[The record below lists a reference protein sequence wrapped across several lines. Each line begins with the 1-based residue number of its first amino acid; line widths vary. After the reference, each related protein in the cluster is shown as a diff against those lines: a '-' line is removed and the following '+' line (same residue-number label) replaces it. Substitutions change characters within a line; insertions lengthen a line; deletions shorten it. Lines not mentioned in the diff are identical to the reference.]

1 MKKIILAVASVLAL
15 GLVVGCKQQIEGSL
29 NVTSTNFNKSLDES
43 TTKTFYYKAS
53 GTATQTTKRV
63 TYEKA
68 DKYNSRE
75 ITTTTVWTPTKD
87 VAVTETTNLN
97 NNSITYT
104 ITAYGDV
111 TMTTE
116 TITKSSKDA
125 DPEKSKTVND
135 KVKTTSLGNVS
146 QPIYITNITKIDNKF
161 YIENADGT
169 KKVVEGV
176 DFSAA
181 EIDLSKFNDETSTE
195 AVTYTDA
202 VYDCSWDKASAT
214 PTDYTSKTTTTTS
227 GYTYDLK
234 LTRK

>member
-29 NVTSTNFNKSLDES
+29 NVTSTNFNKSLDQN
-43 TTKTFYYKAS
+43 TTKTYVYSVS
-53 GTATQTTKRV
+53 GTATQTTKQV

-68 DKYNSRE
+68 DKYNSNE
-75 ITTTTVWTPTKD
+75 TTITTVWKPTKY
-87 VAVTETTNLN
+87 VSVTETTDPN

-104 ITAYGDV
+104 ITTNGDATV
-111 TMTTE
+111 TTE
-116 TITKSSKDA
+116 TIYKPSKDA
-125 DPEKSKTVND
+125 NPVKSKSVTD
-135 KVKTTSLGNVS
+135 KVQNAALGDVSKT
-146 QPIYITNITKIDNKF
+146 ITITKIDNKF
-161 YIENADGT
+161 YINNTDGT

-181 EIDLSKFNDETSTE
+181 EIDFSKFSDETSTE
-195 AVTYTDA
+195 AVSYTGA
-202 VYDCSWDKASAT
+202 EYDYSWDKASAT
-214 PTDYTSKTTTTTS
+214 PTDYISKTTTTTS

>member
-29 NVTSTNFNKSLDES
+29 NVTSTNFIKNLDAS
-43 TTKTFYYKAS
+43 TTKTYVYSVS

-63 TYEKA
+63 TYVKA
-68 DKYNSRE
+68 DKYNSNE
-75 ITTTTVWTPTKD
+75 STQTIVFTPTKD
-87 VAVTETTNLN
+87 VVVEEVTNPN
-97 NNSITYT
+97 NNSITYN
-104 ITAYGDV
+104 ITAYGEA

-116 TITKSSKDA
+116 TIYKPSKDA
-125 DPEKSKTVND
+125 DPEKSKTVYGKD
-135 KVKTTSLGNVS
+135 KYPDLGDQSKT
-146 QPIYITNITKIDNKF
+146 IIITKIDNKF
-161 YIENADGT
+161 YINNQDGT

-181 EIDLSKFNDETSTE
+181 EIDLSKFSDTTSTE
-195 AVTYTDA
+195 SVRYYGAEYE
-202 VYDCSWDKASAT
+202 DKSAA

>member
-29 NVTSTNFNKSLDES
+29 NVTSTNFNKNLDAS
-43 TTKTFYYKAS
+43 TTKTYVYSVS
-53 GTATQTTKRV
+53 GTATQTTKQV

-68 DKYNSRE
+68 DKYNSIE
-75 ITTTTVWTPTKD
+75 STTTTVWTPTKD
-87 VAVTETTNLN
+87 VSVTETTNPN

-104 ITAYGDV
+104 ITVFGDATV
-111 TMTTE
+111 TAE
-116 TITKSSKDA
+116 SIYKPSKDA
-125 DPEKSKTVND
+125 EPVKSKMVIG
-135 KVKTTSLGNVS
+135 KVQDSTLKDVKKT
-146 QPIYITNITKIDNKF
+146 ITITKIDNKF
-161 YIENADGT
+161 YINNTDGT
-169 KKVVEGV
+169 QKVVEGV

-181 EIDLSKFNDETSTE
+181 EIDFSKFSDETSTE
-195 AVTYTDA
+195 AVSYA
-202 VYDCSWDKASAT
+202 YPVYDSSWDKASAT

>member
-29 NVTSTNFNKSLDES
+29 NVTSTNFNKNLDAS
-43 TTKTFYYKAS
+43 TTKTYVYSVS

-68 DKYNSRE
+68 DKYNSSE
-75 ITTTTVWTPTKD
+75 STTTTVWTPTKD
-87 VAVTETTNLN
+87 VSVTERTDPNT
-97 NNSITYT
+97 NSITYVINAVGDAT
-104 ITAYGDV
+104 VTAESIYK
-111 TMTTE
+111 T
-116 TITKSSKDA
+116 SKDA
-125 DPEKSKTVND
+125 DPVKSKMVTD
-135 KVKTTSLGNVS
+135 KVKTPNLGNF
-146 QPIYITNITKIDNKF
+146 PKEITITKIDNKF
-161 YIENADGT
+161 YIDNADGT

-181 EIDLSKFNDETSTE
+181 EIDFSKFSDETSTE
-195 AVTYTDA
+195 AVSYTGA
-202 VYDCSWDKASAT
+202 VYDNSWDKASAT
-214 PTDYTSKTTTTTS
+214 PTDYITKTTTTTS

>member
-29 NVTSTNFNKSLDES
+29 TVTSLNKSLDQS
-43 TTKTFYYKAS
+43 TTKTYVYSVS
-53 GTATQTTKRV
+53 GTATQTEKQV

-75 ITTTTVWTPTKD
+75 STTTTVWTPTKD
-87 VAVTETTNLN
+87 VSVTEITNPN
-97 NNSITYT
+97 NNSITYN
-104 ITAYGDV
+104 INAVGDLTV
-111 TMTTE
+111 TVE
-116 TITKSSKDA
+116 SIYKVSKDA
-125 DPEKSKTVND
+125 EPVKSKTVTD
-135 KVKTTSLGNVS
+135 KVRDSDLKGVTKR
-146 QPIYITNITKIDNKF
+146 ITITKIDNKF
-161 YIENADGT
+161 YIDNKDGT
-169 KKVVEGV
+169 QKVVEGV

-181 EIDLSKFNDETSTE
+181 EIDFSKFSDETSTE
-195 AVTYTDA
+195 AVSYAGAD
-202 VYDCSWDKASAT
+202 YDTSWDKASAT

>member
-29 NVTSTNFNKSLDES
+29 NVTSTNFNKNLDAS
-43 TTKTFYYKAS
+43 TTKTYVYSVS
-53 GTATQTTKRV
+53 GTATKTTKNV
-63 TYEKA
+63 TYQKA
-68 DKYNSRE
+68 DKYNSYE
-75 ITTTTVWTPTKD
+75 STETMVWTPTKD
-87 VAVTETTNLN
+87 VSVTETTNPN

-104 ITAYGDV
+104 ITAKGDV
-111 TMTTE
+111 TVTTE
-116 TITKSSKDA
+116 SIYKPSKDA
-125 DPEKSKTVND
+125 DPEKSKMVTD
-135 KVKTTSLGNVS
+135 KVQNSGLKDVVK
-146 QPIYITNITKIDNKF
+146 IINITKIDNKF
-161 YIENADGT
+161 YIDNTDGT

-181 EIDLSKFNDETSTE
+181 EIDFSKFSDETSTE
-195 AVTYTDA
+195 AVTYSGA
-202 VYDCSWDKASAT
+202 VYDNSWDKASAT

>member
-29 NVTSTNFNKSLDES
+29 NVTSTNFNKNLDQT
-43 TTKTFYYKAS
+43 TTKTYVYSVS
-53 GTATQTTKRV
+53 GTATQTTKQV
-63 TYEKA
+63 TYVKA
-68 DKYNSRE
+68 DKYNSSE
-75 ITTTTVWTPTKD
+75 STITTVWTPTKD
-87 VAVTETTNLN
+87 VSVTETTDPN

-104 ITAYGDV
+104 IDAFGDATV
-111 TMTTE
+111 TDE
-116 TITKSSKDA
+116 SIYKFSKDA
-125 DPEKSKTVND
+125 DPVKSKRVTD
-135 KVKTTSLGNVS
+135 KVQNPRLRDVFKR
-146 QPIYITNITKIDNKF
+146 ITITKIDNKF

-181 EIDLSKFNDETSTE
+181 EIDLSKFSDETSTE
-195 AVTYTDA
+195 SVSYADA
-202 VYDCSWDKASAT
+202 VYDHSWDKASAT
-214 PTDYTSKTTTTTS
+214 PTDYISKTTTTTS

>member
-29 NVTSTNFNKSLDES
+29 NVTSTNFNKSLDAF
-43 TTKTFYYKAS
+43 TTKTYVYSVS
-53 GTATQTTKRV
+53 GTATQTTKQV

-75 ITTTTVWTPTKD
+75 STVTTVWTPTKD
-87 VAVTETTNLN
+87 VSVEETTNPN

-104 ITAYGDV
+104 IVAVGDATVTAESIYKV
-111 TMTTE
+111 
-116 TITKSSKDA
+116 SKDA
-125 DPEKSKTVND
+125 DPVKSKSVTD
-135 KVKTTSLGNVS
+135 KVKNTDLKDV
-146 QPIYITNITKIDNKF
+146 PKRIIITKIDNKF
-161 YIENADGT
+161 YINNTDGT
-169 KKVVEGV
+169 TKVVEGV

-181 EIDLSKFNDETSTE
+181 EIDFSKFSDETSTE
-195 AVTYTDA
+195 AVYYTGA
-202 VYDCSWDKASAT
+202 EYDYSWDKASAT
-214 PTDYTSKTTTTTS
+214 PTDYISKTTTTTS

>member
-29 NVTSTNFNKSLDES
+29 NVTSTNFNKNLDAS
-43 TTKTFYYKAS
+43 TTKTYVYSVS
-53 GTATQTTKRV
+53 GTATQTTKDV
-63 TYEKA
+63 TYQKA
-68 DKYNSRE
+68 DKYNSSE
-75 ITTTTVWTPTKD
+75 STTTTVWTPTKD
-87 VAVTETTNLN
+87 VSVTETTDPN

-104 ITAYGDV
+104 ITAYGDSTV
-111 TMTTE
+111 TTE

-125 DPEKSKTVND
+125 DPVKLKSVTDKVQIPSFGNASKT
-135 KVKTTSLGNVS
+135 
-146 QPIYITNITKIDNKF
+146 ITITKIDNKF
-161 YIENADGT
+161 YIDNADGT

-181 EIDLSKFNDETSTE
+181 EIDFSKFSDETSTE
-195 AVTYTDA
+195 AVSYSGA
-202 VYDCSWDKASAT
+202 EYDTSWNKASAT
-214 PTDYTSKTTTTTS
+214 PTDYISKTTTTTS

>member
-29 NVTSTNFNKSLDES
+29 TVTSLNKSLDQS
-43 TTKTFYYKAS
+43 TTKNYVYSVS
-53 GTATQTTKRV
+53 GTATQTTKQVR
-63 TYEKA
+63 YEKA
-68 DKYNSRE
+68 DKYNSNE
-75 ITTTTVWTPTKD
+75 TTTTTVWTPTKD
-87 VAVTETTNLN
+87 VSVTETTDPN

-104 ITAYGDV
+104 ITAVGDATV
-111 TMTTE
+111 TVE
-116 TITKSSKDA
+116 SIFKSSKDA
-125 DPEKSKTVND
+125 DPVKSKSVTD
-135 KVKTTSLGNVS
+135 KVQNTDLKDVTK
-146 QPIYITNITKIDNKF
+146 IITITKIDNKF
-161 YIENADGT
+161 YINNTDGT

-195 AVTYTDA
+195 SVSYWGAE
-202 VYDCSWDKASAT
+202 YDTSWDKASAT
-214 PTDYTSKTTTTTS
+214 PTDYISKTTTTTS

>member
-29 NVTSTNFNKSLDES
+29 NVTSTNFNKNLDAL
-43 TTKTFYYKAS
+43 TTKTYVYSVS
-53 GTATQTTKRV
+53 GTATQTTKKV

-68 DKYNSRE
+68 DKYNSNE
-75 ITTTTVWTPTKD
+75 TTRTTVWTPTKD
-87 VAVTETTNLN
+87 VSVTETTDPN

-104 ITAYGDV
+104 INAYGEA

-116 TITKSSKDA
+116 TIYKPSKEA

-135 KVKTTSLGNVS
+135 KVKMPGLGDF
-146 QPIYITNITKIDNKF
+146 QKIITITKIDNKF
-161 YIENADGT
+161 YIDNADGT

-195 AVTYTDA
+195 AVTYTGP
-202 VYDCSWDKASAT
+202 VYDNSWDKASAT
-214 PTDYTSKTTTTTS
+214 PTDYISKTTTTTS

>member
-29 NVTSTNFNKSLDES
+29 NVTSTNFNKNLDTS
-43 TTKTFYYKAS
+43 TIKTYVYSVS
-53 GTATQTTKRV
+53 GTATQTTKNV
-63 TYEKA
+63 TYVKA
-68 DKYNSRE
+68 DKYNSYE
-75 ITTTTVWTPTKD
+75 STQTIVWTPTKD
-87 VAVTETTNLN
+87 VTVTETTDPN
-97 NNSITYT
+97 NNSITYN

-125 DPEKSKTVND
+125 DPEKSTTVCN
-135 KVKTTSLGNVS
+135 KVKNPSLELGDVMKS
-146 QPIYITNITKIDNKF
+146 ITITKIDNKF
-161 YIENADGT
+161 YIDNADGT

-181 EIDLSKFNDETSTE
+181 EIDLSKFNDETSKE
-195 AVTYTDA
+195 SVSYIGADYE
-202 VYDCSWDKASAT
+202 DKSAA
-214 PTDYTSKTTTTTS
+214 PTDYISKSTRTES